1 MSIFLNIS
9 VLFNGTNEGKYALKP
24 QSWFHGII
32 LPKSFCLKKVLI
44 LNILICKWRRTKL
57 FAPFFNLVIYMFA
70 DFWFKW
76 FSFLFNENYII
87 LAIVVHTMTFVH
99 IFFDVDLL
107 FCLLTT
113 FWTIIMNNRLFSLM
127 EHICKDNALTLP
139 SEYLLTPTFLLAS
152 RTNQVLTT
160 RKLTFCPRKSLSNQ
174 ISFSASLVNCP
185 HYNIDG

>member
-1 MSIFLNIS
+1 M
-9 VLFNGTNEGKYALKP
+9 
-24 QSWFHGII
+24 
-32 LPKSFCLKKVLI
+32 
-44 LNILICKWRRTKL
+44 ICKWRRTKL
-57 FAPFFNLVIYMFA
+57 FAPFFSLVIYMFA
-70 DFWFKW
+70 DFWLKW
-76 FSFLFNENYII
+76 LSFLFSANYII

-99 IFFDVDLL
+99 ILICCST
-107 FCLLTT
+107 CLLTT

-127 EHICKDNALTLP
+127 EHICKDNVLTLS

-160 RKLTFCPRKSLSNQ
+160 RKLTVCPRKSLSNQ

>member
-1 MSIFLNIS
+1 MEMVQFSLQCKRYNPSHSCSYHDICTYLD
-9 VLFNGTNEGKYALKP
+9 LF
-24 QSWFHGII
+24 
-32 LPKSFCLKKVLI
+32 
-44 LNILICKWRRTKL
+44 
-57 FAPFFNLVIYMFA
+57 
-70 DFWFKW
+70 
-76 FSFLFNENYII
+76 
-87 LAIVVHTMTFVH
+87 
-99 IFFDVDLL
+99 

-127 EHICKDNALTLP
+127 EHICKDNVLTLS

-160 RKLTFCPRKSLSNQ
+160 RKLTVCPRKSLSNQ